1 MKKIF
6 IFGSGT
12 ISDVVFQYFTD
23 NGDYRVDGFVEY
35 DEMINSDTKFGLPL
49 VKLSH
54 LEQTFPSDQ
63 YEGFVAI
70 GYKNFNFER
79 EKTYKLLKEKNYTL
93 CSLISK
99 NSVIAKNV
107 IIGENCLILE
117 NQTIQPYAQIKDNVY
132 LWSGN
137 HIGHHTTIYE
147 NTFVSSHVVI
157 SGNCKIGQ
165 NCFIGVNA
173 SIADGIEIKNRCTI
187 FMGVSLNKNL
197 AEGTI
202 VVNKKSEI
210 IHGSDKRSK
219 IILNKFYK

>member
-6 IFGSGT
+6 IFGVGT
-12 ISDVVFQYFTD
+12 ISDVVFQYFSD
-23 NGDYRVDGFVEY
+23 AGDYKVEGFVEY
-35 DEMINSDTKFGLPL
+35 DEIINSTTKFGVPI
-49 VKLSH
+49 VRLSK
-54 LEQTFPSDQ
+54 LEQTFPANK

-79 EKTYKLLKEKNYTL
+79 EKVYKLLKEKNYKL

-99 NSVIAKNV
+99 KSVIAKNV
-107 IIGENCLILE
+107 DIGENCLILE
-117 NQTIQPYAQIKDNVY
+117 NQTIQPYVQIKDNVY

-137 HIGHHTTIYE
+137 HIGHHSIIYE

-157 SGNCKIGQ
+157 SGNCKIGK

-187 FMGVSLNKNL
+187 FMSASINKNL
-197 AEGTI
+197 IDETI
-202 VVNKKSEI
+202 VVSKNSEI
-210 IHGSDKRSK
+210 IRDDDKRSK